1 MAISIQQLKIK
12 GILTPPWKVLGAGYI
27 EGFILVSQDQ
37 TFWWDPPHVVIS
49 LKFSALGYL

>member
-1 MAISIQQLKIK
+1 MAIYIQQLKIK
-12 GILTPPWKVLGAGYI
+12 GILTPAWKVLGAGYI